1 MKLENKSKNNGVF
14 NLDVCYENLKQTCDE
29 KNNKIN
35 KECHAKGITL
45 IALVVT
51 IVVMLVL
58 AGVSINLLT
67 GDNGVITKAKIA
79 KEAQVLSNYQENLNL
94 FATDKGIE
102 SSDFAITSLTAY
114 KNKLYYNTKQAD
126 DESGIEEVLGDVDDR
141 YIEKMEIINGE
152 LCINT
157 TNKREAEAAN
167 MAGIKVILMPI
178 IAIKP
183 MAQITLIP
191 MIPTQKPTIRKDLK
205 NR

>member
-1 MKLENKSKNNGVF
+1 MKLENKSKNNGIY
-14 NLDVCYENLKQTCDE
+14 NLEVCCKRFQQTDYE

-35 KECHAKGITL
+35 KECHTKGITL

-58 AGVSINLLT
+58 AGVSISLLT

-79 KEAQVLSNYQENLNL
+79 KEAQVLSNYQENMNL

-102 SSDFAITSLTAY
+102 SSNFAITSLTAY

-126 DESGIEEVLGDVDDR
+126 DESGIEEVLGTIDDR

-157 TNKREAEAAN
+157 TNKKRS
-167 MAGIKVILMPI
+167 
-178 IAIKP
+178 
-183 MAQITLIP
+183 
-191 MIPTQKPTIRKDLK
+191 
-205 NR
+205 